1 LWKAPRTRRLRP
13 RSILTE
19 RGFNQTNTA
28 IADHMSKLE
37 AINLVKRYR
46 GRPVVDGVSIE
57 LQTESIVGL
66 LGPNGAGKT
75 TTFYMIAGLIKP
87 DEGTILLDG
96 KDITHLS
103 MHQRARRGI
112 TYLPQEA
119 SVFRRLSVADN
130 VRLVLEAKGLSKSEI
145 QRRTEELLE
154 DMGLTRLADRKSEVL
169 SGGER
174 RRVEVMRALAT
185 DPKFILLDE
194 PFAGVDPLSIADLQE
209 IIKDLRN
216 RGMGIFISDHN
227 VRETLTVCERAYIVS
242 DGHVI
247 ESGSP
252 EKIASSKIAR
262 KVYLGENFEM

>member
-1 LWKAPRTRRLRP
+1 MSCIKAL
-13 RSILTE
+13 
-19 RGFNQTNTA
+19 
-28 IADHMSKLE
+28 KL
-37 AINLVKRYR
+37 IKRYR
-46 GRPVVDGVSIE
+46 GRPVVDGVNLELHTSSI
-57 LQTESIVGL
+57 IGL

-87 DEGTILLDG
+87 DEGTILLDDE
-96 KDITHLS
+96 DITSLPMHL
-103 MHQRARRGI
+103 RARKGI

-130 VRLVLEAKGLSKSEI
+130 VRLVLEAKGLSKAEI
-145 QRRTEELLE
+145 EERTAELLE
-154 DMGLTRLADRKSEVL
+154 DMGLTRLADRKAEVL

-185 DPKFILLDE
+185 DPRFILLDE
-194 PFAGVDPLSIADLQE
+194 PFAGVDPLSIADLQD

-247 ESGSP
+247 ESGTP
-252 EKIASSKIAR
+252 EEIAASEVAR
-262 KVYLGENFEM
+262 RVYLGEKFEM

>member
-1 LWKAPRTRRLRP
+1 MSLLKAT
-13 RSILTE
+13 
-19 RGFNQTNTA
+19 
-28 IADHMSKLE
+28 D
-37 AINLVKRYR
+37 LVKRYR

-57 LQTESIVGL
+57 LHTESIVGL

-75 TTFYMIAGLIKP
+75 TTFYMIAGLIRP
-87 DEGTILLDG
+87 DAGKIMLDNQ
-96 KDITHLS
+96 DITALP
-103 MHQRARRGI
+103 MHMRARRGI

-130 VRLVLEAKGLSKSEI
+130 VRLVLEAKGLSRSEI
-145 QRRTEELLE
+145 EKRTEELLSE
-154 DMGLTRLADRKSEVL
+154 MGLTRLADRKAEVL

-185 DPKFILLDE
+185 DPRFILLDE

-209 IIKDLRN
+209 IIKELRN
-216 RGMGIFISDHN
+216 KGMGIFISDHN

-242 DGHVI
+242 NGQVI

-252 EKIASSKIAR
+252 EKIAQSEVAR
-262 KVYLGENFEM
+262 RVYLGENFQM

>member
-1 LWKAPRTRRLRP
+1 
-13 RSILTE
+13 
-19 RGFNQTNTA
+19 
-28 IADHMSKLE
+28 MSKLE
-37 AINLVKRYR
+37 ARGLVKRYK

-57 LQTESIVGL
+57 LHTETIVGL

-75 TTFYMIAGLIKP
+75 TTFYMIAGLITP
-87 DEGTILLDG
+87 DEGTILLDDL
-96 KDITHLS
+96 DITGLPMHL
-103 MHQRARRGI
+103 RARRGI

-130 VRLVLEAKGLSKSEI
+130 VRLVLEAKGLSKPEI
-145 QRRTEELLE
+145 AQRTEELLE
-154 DMGLTRLADRKSEVL
+154 DMGLTRLADQKAEVL

-194 PFAGVDPLSIADLQE
+194 PFAGVDPLSVADLQD

-227 VRETLTVCERAYIVS
+227 VRETLNVCEYAYIVNE
-242 DGHVI
+242 GHVI
-247 ESGSP
+247 EAGSP
-252 EKIASSKIAR
+252 EKIASSEVAR
-262 KVYLGENFEM
+262 RVYLGENFHLT

>member
-1 LWKAPRTRRLRP
+1 MSCIKAL
-13 RSILTE
+13 
-19 RGFNQTNTA
+19 
-28 IADHMSKLE
+28 KL
-37 AINLVKRYR
+37 IKRYR
-46 GRPVVDGVSIE
+46 GRPVVDGVNLELHTSSI
-57 LQTESIVGL
+57 IGL

-87 DEGTILLDG
+87 DEGTILLDDE
-96 KDITHLS
+96 DITSLPMHL
-103 MHQRARRGI
+103 RARKGI

-130 VRLVLEAKGLSKSEI
+130 VRLVLEAKGLSKAEI
-145 QRRTEELLE
+145 EERTSELLE
-154 DMGLTRLADRKSEVL
+154 DMGLTRLADRKAEVL

-185 DPKFILLDE
+185 DPRFILLDE
-194 PFAGVDPLSIADLQE
+194 PFAGVDPLSIADLQD

-247 ESGSP
+247 ESGTP
-252 EKIASSKIAR
+252 EEIAASEVAR
-262 KVYLGENFEM
+262 RVYLGEKFEM

>member
-1 LWKAPRTRRLRP
+1 MSCIKAL
-13 RSILTE
+13 
-19 RGFNQTNTA
+19 
-28 IADHMSKLE
+28 KL
-37 AINLVKRYR
+37 IKRYR
-46 GRPVVDGVSIE
+46 GRPVVDGVSLE
-57 LQTESIVGL
+57 LHTSSIIGL

-87 DEGTILLDG
+87 DEGAILLDDE
-96 KDITHLS
+96 DITSLPMHL
-103 MHQRARRGI
+103 RARKGI

-130 VRLVLEAKGLSKSEI
+130 VRLVLEAKGLSKAEI
-145 QRRTEELLE
+145 EERTAELLE
-154 DMGLTRLADRKSEVL
+154 DMGLTRLADRKAEVL

-185 DPKFILLDE
+185 DPRFILLDE
-194 PFAGVDPLSIADLQE
+194 PFAGVDPLSIADLQD

-247 ESGSP
+247 ESGTP
-252 EKIASSKIAR
+252 EEIAASEVAR
-262 KVYLGENFEM
+262 RVYLGEKFEM

>member
-1 LWKAPRTRRLRP
+1 MSCIKAL
-13 RSILTE
+13 
-19 RGFNQTNTA
+19 
-28 IADHMSKLE
+28 KL
-37 AINLVKRYR
+37 IKRYR
-46 GRPVVDGVSIE
+46 GRPVVDGVSLE
-57 LQTESIVGL
+57 LHTSSIIGL

-87 DEGTILLDG
+87 DEGTILLDDE
-96 KDITHLS
+96 DITSLPMHL
-103 MHQRARRGI
+103 RARKGI

-130 VRLVLEAKGLSKSEI
+130 VRLVLEAKGLSKAEI
-145 QRRTEELLE
+145 EERTAELLE
-154 DMGLTRLADRKSEVL
+154 DMGLTRLADRKAEVL

-185 DPKFILLDE
+185 DPRFILLDE
-194 PFAGVDPLSIADLQE
+194 PFAGVDPLSIADLQD

-247 ESGSP
+247 ESGTP
-252 EKIASSKIAR
+252 EEIAASEVAR
-262 KVYLGENFEM
+262 RVYLGEKFEM